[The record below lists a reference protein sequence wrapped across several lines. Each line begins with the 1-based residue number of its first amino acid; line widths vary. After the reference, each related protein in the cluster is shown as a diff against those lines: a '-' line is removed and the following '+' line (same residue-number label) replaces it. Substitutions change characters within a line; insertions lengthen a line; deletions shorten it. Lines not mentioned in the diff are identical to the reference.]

1 MQELSWEKL
10 NEKLE
15 ENKSLK
21 KKLKCK
27 KKIDKYIAI
36 LRLVAYNRFYR
47 YEGRNENE
55 VWWIIWPA

>member
-36 LRLVAYNRFYR
+36 LCFVTMGTGQADF
-47 YEGRNENE
+47 
-55 VWWIIWPA
+55 

>member
-1 MQELSWEKL
+1 ML

-36 LRLVAYNRFYR
+36 LRLVAYHRFYR

-55 VWWIIWPA
+55 D

>member
-1 MQELSWEKL
+1 M

-15 ENKSLK
+15 ENKSGYGVFCMGKIFKWKRL

-55 VWWIIWPA
+55 V